1 MNEQSDTTW
10 KSILTNWTVMVA
22 ALGYFVDMFDIA
34 LFGVVRMQ
42 SLNALGIT
50 DPAETLKVGAYLY
63 NMQMYGLM
71 MGGLIWGVIADKKG
85 RLIVMFGS
93 ILLYSVG
100 NIANAFVVNVEQYA
114 WCRLITG
121 IGLAGELGAAITIVA
136 ESLPARTRGMGTTLV
151 ATLGMFG
158 ILAAALVGKYL
169 HWQTA
174 YLIGGGM
181 GLLLLF
187 ARFRIAE
194 SGLFDKMKSSSI
206 ERGSVLLL
214 LKKNRWVT
222 YLACIVLGAPIYF
235 ITGILFIFA
244 PEIAKGVG
252 VTVPVSAVDALLW
265 GSLGLALGDLKAGL
279 LSQKLNSR
287 KKAVGYSL
295 VLALAMVHIYLFVP
309 ASSAFAIYVLC
320 FVLGLAAGYWA
331 VLVTMAAE
339 QFGTNLRGTVATSV
353 PNFVRGT
360 GAITTT
366 LVLSLRQ
373 SMDLQT
379 AVWIVAMTWFG
390 LAFVALWYLKETFG
404 QKLDFYEE

>member
-1 MNEQSDTTW
+1 MSDESNTSW
-10 KSILTNWTVMVA
+10 KSIVTNWTVMVA

-71 MGGLIWGVIADKKG
+71 LGGLLWGVIADKKG

-214 LKKNRWVT
+214 LKQNRWVT

-265 GSLGLALGDLKAGL
+265 GSLGLALGDLKAGI

-295 VLALAMVHIYLFVP
+295 ILALAMIHVYLFVP
-309 ASSAFAIYVLC
+309 VSSAAAIYVLC

-366 LVLSLRQ
+366 LVLALRE
-373 SMDLQT
+373 SMELRS
-379 AVWIVAMTWFG
+379 AVWLVAMIWFA
-390 LAFVALWYLKETFG
+390 LAFLALWHLKETFG
-404 QKLDFYEE
+404 KKLDFYEE